1 MPDNRK
7 KKRRPIRA
15 LLNVVK
21 LILKDIFTEG
31 MIGMGYGLFATLII
45 GVILEQISIL
55 VGGLLGQYILYVATT
70 AQYLTGAGIGVGV
83 AMHYKEE
90 TIATVSAGICGMIG
104 AYAGSMLNGT
114 FMVNDVLNL
123 ATFGE
128 PLSAFIASYVGI
140 KCGHLVAGKTQL
152 DILITPVATIVP
164 GVIMGVIIGPPLSN
178 AMIALGEVINNA
190 TEASPLIM
198 GIVVSVVMG
207 IMTTLPMSAAAFGV
221 ILNLSGLA
229 AGAATVGCCCHMI
242 GFATSSFH
250 ENRFSGLATQ
260 GIGTSM
266 LQWSN
271 VFKHPVIWL
280 PEIISSAILGPV
292 STVILGMTNNA
303 TGSGMGTAGLVG
315 QIMTYQTMVSEGF
328 HSIMVLIEIVVMHFV
343 APGVIAFA
351 ISEFMR
357 HKKWIHEGEMQ
368 LLTN

>member
-1 MPDNRK
+1 MSGTKK
-7 KKRRPIRA
+7 KKRHPI
-15 LLNVVK
+15 LTVLNVIK

-55 VGGLLGQYILYVATT
+55 VGGVLGQYILYVANT

-104 AYAGSMLNGT
+104 AFAGSMINGT

-152 DILITPVATIVP
+152 DILITPVVTIVP
-164 GVIMGVIIGPPLSN
+164 GVIMGVVIGPPISSF
-178 AMIALGEVINNA
+178 MIDMGEVINNA
-190 TEASPLIM
+190 TESSPLVM
-198 GIVVSVVMG
+198 GIFVSVVMG
-207 IMTTLPMSAAAFGV
+207 IMTTLPLSAAAFGV
-221 ILNLSGLA
+221 ILNLSGIA

-242 GFATSSFH
+242 GFAAASFH

-266 LQWSN
+266 LQWTN
-271 VFKHPVIWL
+271 VAKRPIIWI
-280 PEIISSAILGPV
+280 PEIISSAILGPI
-292 STVILGMTNNA
+292 STVVLGMTNNA

-328 HSIMVLIEIVVMHFV
+328 HSIMVLIEIIVMHFV

-351 ISEFMR
+351 ISEIMR
-357 HKKWIHEGEMQ
+357 HKKWIQEGDMQ
-368 LLTN
+368 LLIN